1 MILVDGVHV
10 LSRADFTE
18 NFEIRGFESHVLA
31 CKDAAAVPAWVNQ
44 SAYYL
49 ASAVCLTVPYRMM
62 FAKLCWE
69 VPEYRYTK
77 RFYSHAV
84 APV

>member
-1 MILVDGVHV
+1 MMILMDGVHV
-10 LSRADFTE
+10 RSRADFTE

-31 CKDAAAVPAWVNQ
+31 CKDAAAVPAWLNQ

-49 ASAVCLTVPYRMM
+49 TSAVCLSDRPVSNDVCE
-62 FAKLCWE
+62 ALLG
-69 VPEYRYTK
+69 RYTK